1 MVTLRTSDWLA
12 RVRSLAVMLALAA
25 AVATASAQGT
35 LTMPGNEVATPAT
48 PTTNRGVV
56 FEALVDLF
64 RDYYWNPLHM
74 DWDAWADRHREAAT
88 GAEQRPVFDAIMRR
102 MVSEVGDDHSRWI
115 GLRDVADVI
124 GSDAGGQLTGD
135 DGSTQGAEGADDG
148 DADPLTSPGFGLQV
162 RYLAGV
168 GLVVERV
175 LPQTPASEAGLRRG
189 DVIERIDDADIRSL
203 SAGAAGALMTES
215 LQHPTVDLALKRGG
229 REELALTLAPRP
241 LRHSTLGLTA
251 SASMLDDGVGYLYLP
266 SFTLAGTGE
275 RVHAL
280 LYELQ
285 RMGARAYV
293 IDMRGNLGGS
303 LGELGIM
310 MGAFYDGEWARAIAR
325 DRVAWNATFVRDG
338 AAGFAVLE
346 AEGGRVVREAAIL
359 SPVFISEPLVVIVDR
374 DTSSAAEV
382 AAAVLQTSGRA
393 AVVGT
398 GTLGNVEVVQGFEL
412 PDGSS
417 VLLAVANLEMP
428 DGRSLAD
435 GIVPDVEARASV
447 TELARG
453 YDAALSE
460 AVAKVVGL
468 PFAPGR
474 WF

>member
-1 MVTLRTSDWLA
+1 MREPIGLTSRLRGA
-12 RVRSLAVMLALAA
+12 ALVAA
-25 AVATASAQGT
+25 AALCSVLAPASAQVA
-35 LTMPGNEVATPAT
+35 LTMPGDEIATPAPRST
-48 PTTNRGVV
+48 SRAVV

-64 RDYYWNPLHM
+64 RDYYWNPDHM
-74 DWDAWADRHREAAT
+74 DWDAWADHHREAAV

-102 MVSEVGDDHSRWI
+102 MVAEVGDDHSRWI
-115 GLRDVADVI
+115 GLQDVEDVI
-124 GSDAGGQLTGD
+124 SGDAGDDAGAETGD
-135 DGSTQGAEGADDG
+135 AP
-148 DADPLTSPGFGLQV
+148 DADHAHDVDPSASPGFGLQV

-189 DVIERIDDADIRSL
+189 DVIERIDDADIRTL
-203 SAGAAGALMTES
+203 SAAAAGAVMTES
-215 LQHPTVDLALKRGG
+215 LQNVSVDLALKRGG
-229 REELALTLAPRP
+229 REELELTLAPRP
-241 LRHSTLGLTA
+241 LHHSTLGLTA
-251 SASMLDDGVGYLYLP
+251 SASMLDDGVGYIYLP
-266 SFTLAGTGE
+266 SFTLMGTGE

-280 LYELQ
+280 LHELDS
-285 RMGARAYV
+285 MGARAYV

-325 DRVAWNATFVRDG
+325 GRVAWHATFLRTRD
-338 AAGFAVLE
+338 AGFALLE
-346 AEGGRVVREAAIL
+346 AEDGRIVREATVL
-359 SPVFISEPLVVIVDR
+359 SPVYVSEPLVVIVDS

-393 AVVGT
+393 LVVGT

-428 DGRSLAD
+428 DGETLTN
-435 GIVPDVEARASV
+435 GIVPDVEARANV
-447 TELARG
+447 RELARG
-453 YDAALSE
+453 FDAALSE
-460 AVAKVVGL
+460 AVASVVGL

>member
-1 MVTLRTSDWLA
+1 MSVSA
-12 RVRSLAVMLALAA
+12 RLLKAALAA
-25 AVATASAQGT
+25 ALALGLATATAQGG
-35 LTMPGNEVATPAT
+35 LRMSGDAIAT
-48 PTTNRGVV
+48 PTPSINRAVV

-64 RDYYWNPLHM
+64 RDFYWDSQYM
-74 DWDAWADRHREAAT
+74 DWDAWADRHREAAI

-102 MVSEVGDDHSRWI
+102 MVAEVGDDHSRWL

-124 GSDAGGQLTGD
+124 GGDEGDEVDAA
-135 DGSTQGAEGADDG
+135 DGRETGADEAQVIDS
-148 DADPLTSPGFGLQV
+148 DPLATPGFGLQV

-203 SAGAAGALMTES
+203 TAGAAGAVMTES
-215 LQHPTVDLALKRGG
+215 LQNPSVDLALKRGG
-229 REELALTLAPRP
+229 REELELTLAPRP
-241 LRHSTLGLTA
+241 LQHSTLGLTA
-251 SASMLDDGVGYLYLP
+251 SASMLDDDVGYLYLP
-266 SFTLAGTGE
+266 SFTLPGTGE

-280 LYELQ
+280 LHELK

-325 DRVAWNATFVRDG
+325 DRVAWHATFVRTSS
-338 AAGFAVLE
+338 AGFALLE
-346 AEGGRVVREAAIL
+346 ASDGRVVREATIL
-359 SPVFISEPLVVIVDR
+359 SPVFISEPLVVIVDN

-393 AVVGT
+393 AIVGT

-428 DGRSLAD
+428 DGATLAD

-447 TELARG
+447 RELARG

-460 AVAKVVGL
+460 AVASVVGL

>member
-1 MVTLRTSDWLA
+1 MAAWLKVT
-12 RVRSLAVMLALAA
+12 AVTFVLAL
-25 AVATASAQGT
+25 VSTVSLSAQGL
-35 LTMPGNEVATPAT
+35 LTMPGDEVATPEARST
-48 PTTNRGVV
+48 SRAVV

-64 RDYYWNPLHM
+64 RDYYWNPAHM

-88 GAEQRPVFDAIMRR
+88 SAEQRPVFDAIMRR
-102 MVSEVGDDHSRWI
+102 MVAEVGDDHSRWI
-115 GLRDVADVI
+115 GLRSMEEAI
-124 GSDAGGQLTGD
+124 AGDAGDQPGTLPD
-135 DGSTQGAEGADDG
+135 DATAADD
-148 DADPLTSPGFGLQV
+148 DTALETDKEAPLGFGLQV

-189 DVIERIDDADIRSL
+189 DVIERIDGADIRTLGS
-203 SAGAAGALMTES
+203 GAAGAVMSES
-215 LQHPTVDLALKRGG
+215 LRHAAVDLALKRGG
-229 REELALTLAPRP
+229 REELELTLTPRP
-241 LRHSTLGLTA
+241 LHHATLGLTA
-251 SASMLDDGVGYLYLP
+251 SASLLDDGVGYLYLP
-266 SFTLAGTGE
+266 SFTLQGTGE

-280 LYELQ
+280 LHEL
-285 RMGARAYV
+285 RSMGARAYV
-293 IDMRGNLGGS
+293 IDLRGNLGGS

-310 MGAFYDGEWARAIAR
+310 MGAFYDGEWARAVAR
-325 DRVAWNATFVRDG
+325 DRVAWHARFERTSESG
-338 AAGFAVLE
+338 YALLE
-346 AEGGRVVREAAIL
+346 AEGGRVIREAAVL
-359 SPVFISEPLVVIVDR
+359 SPVYISEPVAVIVDR

-428 DGRSLAD
+428 DGVSLTE

-447 TELARG
+447 RELARG

-460 AVAKVVGL
+460 AVASVVGL